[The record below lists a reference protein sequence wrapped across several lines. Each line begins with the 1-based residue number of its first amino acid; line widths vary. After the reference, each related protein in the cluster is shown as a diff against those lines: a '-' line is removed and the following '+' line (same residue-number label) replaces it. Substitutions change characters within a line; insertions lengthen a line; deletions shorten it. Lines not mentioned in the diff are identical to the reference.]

1 MAAQMAAQIEGKLWR
16 GRNWSA
22 DAQGSIHDD
31 ATAAKLGFRGG
42 TVAGS
47 IHMDQFVPVLL
58 EAFGPA
64 WFERGALSLYFLN
77 ATIDGE
83 AVRVAATKPQ
93 PRQTQ
98 IDVAMYRDDGMHV
111 SAGTASMYDH
121 SASALKRRDLKAVE
135 PSALRILRPLTV
147 GQSLGEYDV
156 VADAARF
163 AKLLSAELVSDPL
176 PWYSSASPWGGAIAS
191 PSLLVEMLWG
201 PPMRGLNAAIG
212 GGARVGL
219 FGAIEVAHHNGPVLQ
234 SERYTVAANVVAL
247 AESPKTES
255 LWFDSSAY
263 DATGKLIVTQR
274 MMLRFMK
281 DSSPLY
287 RT

>member
-1 MAAQMAAQIEGKLWR
+1 MGARIEGNLWR

-47 IHMDQFVPVLL
+47 IHMDQFVPALL
-58 EAFGPA
+58 EAFGPN
-64 WFERGALSLYFLN
+64 WFERGSLSLYFIN

-83 AVRVAATKPQ
+83 AVRVTAEAPQ

-98 IDVAMYRDDGMHV
+98 IDVAMHRDDGMHV

-121 SASALKRRDLKAVE
+121 SASALKRRDLKAVD
-135 PSALRILRPLTV
+135 PSALRILRPLAI

-156 VADAARF
+156 VPDAARF
-163 AKLLSAELVSDPL
+163 GRHLAAGLVSDPL
-176 PWYSSASPWGGAIAS
+176 PWYSGPSPWGGPIAA

-219 FGAIEVAHHNGPVLQ
+219 FGAIEIAHHNGPVLQ
-234 SERYTVAANVVAL
+234 DGRYTVTAHVAAL
-247 AESPKTES
+247 SESPKTES
-255 LWFDSSAY
+255 MWFDSSAF
-263 DATGKLIVTQR
+263 DASGRLIVTQR

-287 RT
+287 RE

>member
-1 MAAQMAAQIEGKLWR
+1 MDAQIEGKLWR

-47 IHMDQFVPVLL
+47 IHMDQFVPPLI

-64 WFERGALSLYFLN
+64 WFERGALSLYFIN

-83 AVRVAATKPQ
+83 AVRVTIDAPR

-98 IDVAMYRDDGMHV
+98 IDVTMHRDDGMQV

-121 SASALKRRDLKAVE
+121 SASALKRRDLKAVD
-135 PSALRILRPLTV
+135 PATLRILRPLAV

-163 AKLLSAELVSDPL
+163 GKLLAAGLVSDPL
-176 PWYSSASPWGGAIAS
+176 PWYSGASPWGGPIAS

-219 FGAIEVAHHNGPVLQ
+219 FGAIEIAHHNGPVLQ
-234 SERYTVAANVVAL
+234 AGRYTVAAHVVAV

-255 LWFDSSAY
+255 MWFDSNAF
-263 DATGKLIVTQR
+263 DAAGKLIVSQR

-287 RT
+287 KG